1 MNRKLILATAL
12 AASVLSGG
20 VAITAQAQTPPPA
33 GRDGIAPPGPSRA
46 FTKADKNGD
55 GVVSRQEYLD
65 AAARRFAKLD
75 RNGDGRLTPDEMT
88 KGNRHGGRRGM
99 RGGGDMPPPP
109 PRSY

>member
-1 MNRKLILATAL
+1 MNRKLILAAAL

-20 VAITAQAQTPPPA
+20 VAIAAQAQTSQPA
-33 GRDGIAPPGPSRA
+33 GPSRA
-46 FTKADKNGD
+46 FTKADRNGD

-65 AAARRFAKLD
+65 AAARKFTKVD

-88 KGNRHGGRRGM
+88 KGGRKGARRGM
-99 RGGGDMPPPP
+99 RGGDDTPPPP